1 MAIGLGACSGSS
13 SSTSEAVA
21 SDEEVIIQTFIDLPV
36 SGLILRQDDTVV
48 AQFAAP
54 SEDETTTLSISLGNV
69 QLGSELVLSQEEM
82 VSLKFRD
89 FFIQSLPETA
99 DALRKETGTLSDVTA
114 FDAFVNA
121 LTLLSSIDLDANNAN
136 GIQVGPPEDA
146 SALGMLTFE
155 LPMSQFLQ
163 KNSTLVAIE
172 AYQGRFDVDPYL
184 ALSNYYLFNSTDIP
198 SEQILKVDS
207 TTNGTTTT
215 ANYTYDLSGNIEEA
229 SYLQLDGNGGATNIG
244 NELYSWLSETRLS
257 EQEVSGGFNDRS
269 TMFAYNDAGR

>member
-1 MAIGLGACSGSS
+1 MFTKKITGFGQITDRIWQRIALFTLSIIVAIGLGACSGSG

-21 SDEEVIIQTFIDLPV
+21 SDEEVSIQTFIDLPV

-48 AQFAAP
+48 AQFTAP
-54 SEDETTTLSISLGNV
+54 SEDETTRLSISLGNV
-69 QLGSELVLSQEEM
+69 QLGSELVLSREEM
-82 VSLKFRD
+82 ASLKFRD

-99 DALRKETGTLSDVTA
+99 EALRKETGTLNDVTA

-121 LTLLSSIDLDANNAN
+121 LSLLSSIDLDANNAN
-136 GIQVGPPEDA
+136 GIQVEPPEDA

-207 TTNGTTTT
+207 TTNGATIT
-215 ANYTYDLSGNIEEA
+215 ANYTYDLSGNIVE
-229 SYLQLDGNGGATNIG
+229 
-244 NELYSWLSETRLS
+244 
-257 EQEVSGGFNDRS
+257 
-269 TMFAYNDAGR
+269 